1 MLMIPR
7 QPRDLDFS
15 MTVTVVHDGLVRAN
29 LAGELDHCSA
39 TLVATGLADLRASG
53 SNRAAPH
60 GRTALLDLSALT
72 FLDTAGLR
80 CLTDTRS
87 ALVAQG
93 WRVCLTRP
101 RGQVLRLL
109 DLAVQFGWLPGDLKC
124 WDDQQWTQPPD
135 RALVN
140 AER

>member
-1 MLMIPR
+1 MIPR
-7 QPRDLDFS
+7 QYRERDFS
-15 MTVTVVHDGLVRAN
+15 MTVTVVHDGLVRAD
-29 LAGELDHCSA
+29 LAGELDHGSA
-39 TLVATGLADLRASG
+39 TLVAAGLADLRAPG

-101 RGQVLRLL
+101 RGQVLRHEL
-109 DLAVQFGWLPGDLKC
+109 DLAVQFGWLPGDLEC
-124 WDDQQWTQPPD
+124 CDDHLRTQPLD